1 MRDRI
6 EEIINNR
13 WLLFALRLVLG
24 GIFIAASVSKL
35 QHQAEFVATVSG
47 YGLLPATLAQFY
59 GFAVPWV
66 ELFIGCSLI
75 LGIFSRFVSAVS
87 ILLIISFVVASAY
100 RLFNPAGGGCG
111 CFGELFALSYPA
123 SLSLDAVMLFMALI
137 LLLNNAKEEV
147 LGIRSVLS
155 RYNPVSERRG
165 RLILE
170 KVGKLAVVAVAM
182 AIVIPFIGGG
192 QASLDTEKE
201 VDNTTELNS
210 VPASISY
217 DREIDSALE
226 QGKPVFLYF
235 YIVGCPPCE
244 EQKPVING
252 LMRKYGER
260 VVFLDVIMGGS
271 NVAQEFNVKDSPSM
285 LLINGKNDEGEYVV
299 YQRFGGVTE
308 LESLEES
315 IERVLR

>member
-6 EEIINNR
+6 EGIINNR

-35 QHQAEFVATVSG
+35 QHQAEFVDTVSS
-47 YGLLPATLAQFY
+47 YGLLPDTLAQFY
-59 GFAVPWV
+59 GFTVPWV

-75 LGIFSRFVSAVS
+75 LGIFSRFSAAIS
-87 ILLIISFVVASAY
+87 IPLTVSFVIASSY
-100 RLFNPAGGGCG
+100 RIINPVGDSCG
-111 CFGELFALSYPA
+111 CFGELFTLSHPA

-137 LLLNNAKEEV
+137 LLFNKAEEEF
-147 LGIRSVLS
+147 LSIGSLLS

-165 RLILE
+165 RLVIE
-170 KVGKLAVVAVAM
+170 RASKLAVVAVAM
-182 AIVIPFIGGG
+182 AIVIPFTGGE
-192 QASLDTEKE
+192 QDSLDIEKE

-244 EQKPVING
+244 EQKPVINE
-252 LMRKYGER
+252 LMREYGER

-299 YQRFGGVTE
+299 YQQFEGVTE
-308 LESLEES
+308 LESLEEG